1 MNYQQRLEKNVDEKN
16 VADDENVDGISANE
30 IDGLE
35 HFIKN
40 YSVVQ
45 YSIRNRVIEG
55 VMGQRTKLYATLY
68 DKKTGHYLLVTLP
81 LKLNDPI

>member
-16 VADDENVDGISANE
+16 VADDENVDGKSDNE

-45 YSIRNRVIEG
+45 YSIRNRVILR
-55 VMGQRTKLYATLY
+55 VVGQRGELYVTLY
-68 DKKTGHYLLVTLP
+68 NKKTDQWSLFTGATTL
-81 LKLNDPI
+81 